1 MAKVTLLNGGT
12 GADHRGALNNMFT
25 ELYEKF
31 VAATALA
38 DGYLTKE
45 DFATFT
51 AKQDALVAATA
62 LADGYLDK
70 DDFAAFAA
78 KQDALDEADETHDGI
93 LTKED
98 WATFNGKQD
107 ALTDPVTLVVAVPAS
122 ATDTGVKGQVAIDA
136 EYIYLCTTPD
146 TWVRAPLA
154 FDTWGEG

>member
-38 DGYLTKE
+38 DGY
-45 DFATFT
+45 
-51 AKQDALVAATA
+51 
-62 LADGYLDK
+62 
-70 DDFAAFAA
+70 
-78 KQDALDEADETHDGI
+78 

>member
-1 MAKVTLLNGGT
+1 MAKTTLNDGDLGSVIR
-12 GADHRGALNNMFT
+12 AALNAMFT

-45 DFATFT
+45 DFATFI
-51 AKQDALVAATA
+51 
-62 LADGYLDK
+62 
-70 DDFAAFAA
+70 A

-107 ALTDPVTLVVAVPAS
+107 ALTDPVTLVVAAPAS

-136 EYIYLCTTPD
+136 EYIYLCTATD
-146 TWVRAPLA
+146 AWVRAPLA

>member
-1 MAKVTLLNGGT
+1 MAKITIANGGA
-12 GADHRGALNNMFT
+12 GAVIRAALNDMFT
-25 ELYEKF
+25 EIYAKL

-45 DFATFT
+45 DFATFA

-62 LADGYLDK
+62 LDDGY
-70 DDFAAFAA
+70 
-78 KQDALDEADETHDGI
+78 

-136 EYIYLCTTPD
+136 EYIYLCTAPD
-146 TWVRAPLA
+146 TWVRASLA
-154 FDTWGEG
+154 FDTWGES